1 MKNNFFP
8 LALTFF
14 LCGLILCLVCVTT
27 TECAAQVS
35 NEQIDEA
42 IARGLQF
49 LSEAQE
55 TDHSWKID
63 SFGNSTAATS
73 LAVMSFMA
81 AGQTPGEG
89 PYGEQIENGIL
100 WVLDHQQNGMLV
112 HKKSHGPFY
121 SHGISTLMLAEA
133 VGMLKNSD
141 ANSDRKL
148 TEERC
153 RKALEAAIEV
163 ILKAQAVDKPARH
176 AGGWRYQPTSRDSD
190 LSVTGWQL
198 LALRAAR
205 NAGCNVPSE
214 NIDQAVEYVK
224 RCATVNEP
232 GFAYQPGS
240 SPTAT
245 RSGTG
250 ILALEICG
258 EHLAPATLRAAE
270 GLRTQPLNEKDAYF
284 FYGAYYCSVGM
295 FQMGGRYWTDTR
307 DPLFKTLLQMQLPDG
322 SWLANHGSER
332 NSGKV
337 YCTTMA
343 LLALAVEYQYLPIY
357 QR

>member
-1 MKNNFFP
+1 MDRFTLTLLFILFAIFP
-8 LALTFF
+8 FANSSRHSVF
-14 LCGLILCLVCVTT
+14 G
-27 TECAAQVS
+27 QVP
-35 NEQIDEA
+35 NDQIDEA

-49 LSEAQE
+49 LSQAQE
-55 TDHSWKID
+55 KDHSWKID
-63 SFGNSTAATS
+63 SFGSSTAATS
-73 LAVMSFMA
+73 LSVMAFMA
-81 AGQTPGEG
+81 SGQSPGEG
-89 PYGEQIENGIL
+89 PYGQQIEDGIL
-100 WVLDHQQNGMLV
+100 WVLDHQLNGMLV

-133 VGMLKNSD
+133 VGMLKQNGAD
-141 ANSDRKL
+141 AQSEL

-153 RKALEAAIEV
+153 RKALEEALEV
-163 ILKAQAVDKPARH
+163 ILKAQNVDKPTRH

-205 NAGCNVPSE
+205 NAGCNVPAE
-214 NIDQAVEYVK
+214 NIDRAVEYVK
-224 RCATVNEP
+224 RCATVNDP

-240 SPTAT
+240 NPTAT

-258 EHLAPATLRAAE
+258 EHLSPATLRAAE
-270 GLRTQPLNEKDAYF
+270 GLRARPLKFNDQYF

-307 DPLFKTLLQMQLPDG
+307 DPLFKTLLDEQQPDG

-332 NSGKV
+332 SAGKV

-343 LLALAVEYQYLPIY
+343 ILALAVEYQYLPIY